1 MDKDKEQH
9 RHSDYRNP
17 KQEQLDEYRH
27 QNTGPGKKM
36 TDENGKKISNDE
48 QTLRAGRRGPTLLQD
63 FHFYKKQTHFNR
75 ERIPKKLF
83 TPGDL
88 ALMVNL
94 KHTSH

>member
-63 FHFYKKQTHFNR
+63 FHFYKNR
-75 ERIPKKLF
+75 PTLTANEFPKKLF